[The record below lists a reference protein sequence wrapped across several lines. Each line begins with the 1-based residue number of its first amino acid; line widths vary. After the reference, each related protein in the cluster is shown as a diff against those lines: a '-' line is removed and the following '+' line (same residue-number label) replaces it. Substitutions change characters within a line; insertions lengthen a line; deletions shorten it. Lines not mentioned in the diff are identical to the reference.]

1 MKELLDFL
9 REFNAQTII
18 SMGVLVWYF
27 TREVKKELKAS
38 IDKLDEDVRKMN
50 SRICR
55 IEGTVYG
62 KDVYSK
68 IDD

>member
-1 MKELLDFL
+1 MKDLLDFL

-18 SMGVLVWYF
+18 STGVLVWYF
-27 TREVKKELKAS
+27 TKEMKRDLKLS
-38 IDKLDEDVRKMN
+38 IDRLDEDVRKMN
-50 SRICR
+50 SRIFR

-68 IDD
+68 IED

>member
-1 MKELLDFL
+1 MKDLLDFL
-9 REFNAQTII
+9 REYDIKMVI
-18 SMGVLVWYF
+18 SMIVIMWYF
-27 TREVKKELKAS
+27 TRDLKMS
-38 IDKLDEDVRKMN
+38 IERLDIDVRKM
-50 SRICR
+50 STRISR

>member
-1 MKELLDFL
+1 MKDLLDFL

-27 TREVKKELKAS
+27 TREVKRELKAS

-50 SRICR
+50 SRTCR
-55 IEGTVYG
+55 LEGTVYG

-68 IDD
+68 VDD